1 MAIKFTSDIRS
12 SSPSLNLCTLTASE
26 LLKSEKQIVEATMCV
41 WLAHS
46 SLCEEK
52 SPLDDVAR

>member
-12 SSPSLNLCTLTASE
+12 FSPSLNLCTLTASE

-46 SLCEEK
+46 YLCEEK
-52 SPLDDVAR
+52 SLLDDVAR